1 MEYVTGEVAFSH
13 LTEFEKFQGE
23 STEKYSLTIVLDDE
37 AASKLEGQGVKLR
50 VHDGKKQ
57 RAFKTKYDFQYV
69 DTDKKP
75 QEGELGRGSKV
86 KVAYKLG
93 QPYGEYGVT
102 TFLQGVQVVERVEPQ
117 GKADVFSVDEKDVPE
132 DDLPF

>member
-1 MEYVTGEVAFSH
+1 MEYVSGEVAFSH

-23 STEKYSLTIVLDDE
+23 STGKYSLTITLDDE
-37 AASKLEGQGVKLR
+37 AASKLEGQGVKLK

-57 RAFKTKYDFQYV
+57 RAFKTKWDFQYV
-69 DTDKKP
+69 DTAKTP

-86 KVAYKLG
+86 NVAYKLG

-102 TFLQGVQVVERVEPQ
+102 TFLHGVQVVERVEPQ
-117 GKADVFSVDEKDVPE
+117 GSADVFSVDESVVPE
-132 DDLPF
+132 DNLPF

>member
-1 MEYVTGEVAFSH
+1 MEYVEGLVAFSH

-23 STEKYSLTIVLDDE
+23 PTDKYSLTITLEDE
-37 AASKLEGQGVKLR
+37 AASKLESQGVKLK

-69 DTDKKP
+69 DMNKKP
-75 QEGELGRGSKV
+75 EQGELGRGSKV

-102 TFLQGVQVVERVEPQ
+102 TFLQGVQVIERVEAQ
-117 GKADVFSVDEKDVPE
+117 GSADVFSVDEKDVPE

>member
-1 MEYVTGEVAFSH
+1 MEYVSGEVAFSH

-23 STEKYSLTIVLDDE
+23 STEKYSVTIVLDDE
-37 AASKLEGQGVKLR
+37 TASKLEGQGVKLKT
-50 VHDGKKQ
+50 HEGKKQ
-57 RAFKTKYDFQYV
+57 RAFKTKYDFTYI
-69 DTDKKP
+69 DMDKRP
-75 QEGELGRGSKV
+75 VSDELGRGSKV
-86 KVAYKLG
+86 KIAYKLG